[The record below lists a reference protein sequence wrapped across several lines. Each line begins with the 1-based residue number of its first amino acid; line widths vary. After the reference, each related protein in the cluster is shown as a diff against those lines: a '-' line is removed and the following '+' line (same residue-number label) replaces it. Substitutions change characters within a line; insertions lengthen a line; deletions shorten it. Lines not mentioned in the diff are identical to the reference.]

1 MHALSLVRVYQID
14 FSITVHHAELKMEFS
29 WNCRWQWH
37 ANKNGNTS
45 NYGLGLQN
53 GFADALT
60 GFITKYA
67 RNLYHPL
74 AINRTVWDLGAW
86 TPGCPC

>member
-14 FSITVHHAELKMEFS
+14 LFNHGASMQNQK
-29 WNCRWQWH
+29 WNFLGVVVGNGMQI
-37 ANKNGNTS
+37 NKNGNTS

-53 GFADALT
+53 GFAGALT
-60 GFITKYA
+60 GFIVKYT

-74 AINRTVWDLGAW
+74 AINRTVWDLGA
-86 TPGCPC
+86 